1 MKKLSIALFISIII
15 AIISGCG
22 GGGGGI
28 NTSPTPP
35 PTPSGYTITV
45 SLSNNTVQEGNEVY
59 VKARVSP
66 DPPSGSVITW
76 SQEPA
81 SPAGSFNPPS
91 GFQTTWTAPKVSSP
105 TTFTLKASLSVGGA
119 IYFGVASITVQP
131 QQAPPQNP
139 PTISLDYPTSEQVV
153 GTGTLL
159 TILGSISQG
168 SNALREIQVLDSDG
182 TVLQRW
188 SATPGAF
195 RVDLSNFGS
204 PGRKVLEVRI
214 VDSAGLYGEQ
224 SISIINNEALLD
236 EAAREF
242 LQKYSCDAY
251 SKTIR
256 FGDLTTGPY
265 TVPVNIYLD
274 SSLGNHLSEVKDTIL
289 KAEEF
294 WKHYTGIE
302 FQYINSY
309 PPRPQDPKT
318 PVIGIGAWWDKEGP
332 GGAVAITSRGTQ
344 QDIHE
349 LTDVGITLYKGWL
362 DEPYEMK
369 KTILAHEIGHVILTM
384 SHVDDF
390 GPLFIMSSAG
400 DAGGSERIIPP
411 IVQHAIKLL
420 YSNPPGW
427 QP

>member
-1 MKKLSIALFISIII
+1 MKKLSIASFISIII

-28 NTSPTPP
+28 NTTPTPP

-168 SNALREIQVLDSDG
+168 SNPLKELQVVDSDNSL
-182 TVLQRW
+182 LQKW
-188 SATPGAF
+188 TITQPGDF
-195 RVDLSNFGS
+195 RIDLSNFGS
-204 PGRKVLEVRI
+204 KGEKSLKIRM
-214 VDSAGLYGEQ
+214 VDSINLYSETQ
-224 SISIINNEALLD
+224 IQVINDDYLL
-236 EAAREF
+236 EEKAREF
-242 LQKYSCDAY
+242 LRKYNVAP
-251 SKTIR
+251 
-256 FGDLTTGPY
+256 GDGG
-265 TVPVNIYLD
+265 TVPFATTDI
-274 SSLGNHLSEVKDTIL
+274 
-289 KAEEF
+289 
-294 WKHYTGIE
+294 
-302 FQYINSY
+302 
-309 PPRPQDPKT
+309 
-318 PVIGIGAWWDKEGP
+318 PVIVPDSLKQYWQTFQSACDFWNKYVPLLHLYPVSYTTNDYFIKVLDETNQSSNYVAVTFRTYGIHTVAEGY
-332 GGAVAITSRGTQ
+332 
-344 QDIHE
+344 IH
-349 LTDVGITLYKGWL
+349 LYKDWL
-362 DEPYEMK
+362 DEPDSAKIEA
-369 KTILAHEIGHVILTM
+369 LAHELGHVLLTPSEVTEYGSYMVMWPFVGDIQWTIL
-384 SHVDDF
+384 
-390 GPLFIMSSAG
+390 
-400 DAGGSERIIPP
+400 PP
-411 IVQHAIKLL
+411 IVQKAVRLL
-420 YSNPPGW
+420 YSNPPAW
-427 QP
+427 TP

>member
-1 MKKLSIALFISIII
+1 MKKVFTALFISIII

-59 VKARVSP
+59 VEARVSP

-91 GFQTTWTAPKVSSP
+91 GFQTTWTAPEVSSP

-168 SNALREIQVLDSDG
+168 SNPLKELQVLDSDNSL
-182 TVLQRW
+182 LQKW
-188 SATPGAF
+188 TITQPGDF
-195 RVDLSNFGS
+195 RIDLSNFGS
-204 PGRKVLEVRI
+204 KGEKSLKIRI
-214 VDSAGLYGEQ
+214 VDSINLYSETQ
-224 SISIINNEALLD
+224 IQVINDDNLL
-236 EAAREF
+236 EEKAREF
-242 LQKYSCDAY
+242 LRKYSC
-251 SKTIR
+251 SGGGTTQR
-256 FGDLTTGPY
+256 FGDLNDGPY
-265 TVPVNIYLD
+265 AQPANIYV
-274 SSLGNHLSEVKDTIL
+274 SSGLAGYKNLI
-289 KAEEF
+289 EEATLF
-294 WKHYTGIE
+294 WKKYTGIE
-302 FQYINSY
+302 FVLKDYTG
-309 PPRPQDPKT
+309 PP
-318 PVIGIGAWWDKEGP
+318 ISGP
-332 GGAVAITSRGTQ
+332 CILIFDRFNEAPIYVAITQRGY
-344 QDIHE
+344 DPY
-349 LTDVGITLYKGWL
+349 ITGKIIDGTIYLYKGWL
-362 DEPYEMK
+362 DCGDSVK
-369 KTILAHEIGHVILTM
+369 AATLAHELGHALLTA
-384 SHVDDF
+384 SEVEDF
-390 GPLFIMSSAG
+390 GWHMVMWPIVG
-400 DAGGSERIIPP
+400 DIQQKILPP
-411 IVQHAIKLL
+411 IVQRAVRLL
-420 YSNPPGW
+420 YSNPPAW
-427 QP
+427 TP